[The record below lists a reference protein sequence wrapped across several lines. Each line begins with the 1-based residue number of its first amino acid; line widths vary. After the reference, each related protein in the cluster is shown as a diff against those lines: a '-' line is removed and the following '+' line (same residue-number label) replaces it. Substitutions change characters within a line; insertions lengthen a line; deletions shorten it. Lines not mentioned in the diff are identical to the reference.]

1 MLSGD
6 VESNPGPNSATPST
20 GVSTRKGK
28 EGKEKD
34 ESSLAMILENLADL
48 KDGQACM
55 KENQNQMLRRLC
67 TIETDL
73 EKLKSD
79 YVELVKKHEILQER
93 VKEVKQEADESYS
106 NSLDMNF
113 SLDRL
118 EQYSRKSSIRVL
130 NVKEDKGENVEELVI
145 RCLKD
150 EINVDICPE
159 EIDIAHH
166 VGRAYENKPRSIL
179 VKFIS
184 HKSNE
189 KVIRRKKEAKL

>member
-1 MLSGD
+1 M
-6 VESNPGPNSATPST
+6 
-20 GVSTRKGK
+20 
-28 EGKEKD
+28 
-34 ESSLAMILENLADL
+34 
-48 KDGQACM
+48 
-55 KENQNQMLRRLC
+55 
-67 TIETDL
+67 

-118 EQYSRKSSIRVL
+118 EQYSRKSSIRLL
-130 NVKEDKGENVEELVI
+130 NVKEDKGENVEEKII
-145 RCLKD
+145 RRLKD

-159 EIDIAHH
+159 EIDIAHR

-184 HKSNE
+184 HKSKE
-189 KVIRRKKEAKL
+189 KVMRRKKEAKSVRIYEDLVPGVKKLFDHVSSQRRFLNVESVWTIDGRIRYRLINNPRINEIRSHTDFNDLINTQQ